1 MKTKILIPGALLALF
16 CATAQAQIPIP
27 MVESP
32 TNQPPVPGY
41 YDQYFLPTELAIK
54 TTTSFGDDADSYVAH
69 DRVSKGQTFKTGSS
83 PLGYTL
89 NSITI
94 QHILFS
100 TGNGGTYGSF
110 PNGSLVRF
118 RFGTISGSTLTP
130 IFVTTNATY
139 SGPGLTDAGD
149 SGTGDYFTFNLSGAG
164 IGTLAANTTYFF
176 ELAPTVNPEYFEMMN
191 RINSTTNTT
200 YTNGTSFKGDDIA
213 LLDADLTVNLTAGE
227 FMFDANLT
235 AVGAPTVVATVNP
248 FSAAVTQPFK
258 ITATITPGV
267 GTVTNVNVDL
277 SGIAGPSVATL
288 VRSNTANVYT
298 NTFTIPNASP
308 IGTNILTVMAT
319 QNTQPLVGVAR
330 VALAVFPG
338 TPPSVVSDVTPASQT
353 TLYVGEGILFS
364 AAFSGLPP
372 ITYQWQTSPD
382 GNTFTDIRGATNTT
396 YTISAVALTNAGY
409 YQLQASNQFG
419 TTLAYGAN
427 ALIYLNVVTGPPF
440 PTYLWSAPI
449 SFSTLNADQ
458 ILTNFP
464 GTKVAGAL
472 VAKNG
477 GSPIVVTNSST
488 DSPIV
493 FAGSGTWA
501 SLSGGAGYNNG
512 FNTNLT
518 GNANFNTCLNDGYN
532 DNAIHTITMNG
543 LVVGLQ
549 YQVQLFGLDDRNTLS
564 PANTN
569 RYASWQ
575 NPADANDIG
584 ETFAMADNVYMLG
597 TFTATN
603 TTMAI
608 QQNIYSSGN
617 FNCLVLRAVGWNPP
631 PYLTL
636 QPANVNAFL
645 GTNASL
651 SSSAAGDPTIPN
663 PTVIYQWQAGPTNG
677 PFTNLV
683 EGAKYAG
690 TASTTLTISNLT
702 AADGLPAYLLTAKN
716 SVGSVTSRVAL
727 VYVQAA
733 PVPPAPGSYGAFALS
748 LTNNKPVGFWQLN
761 ETNDPSTGL
770 LQAYDYSGNGLN
782 GTYGTASLNAY
793 NGIMGPTNYPGFAA
807 NQGALQ
813 TAANTPASEV
823 TIPPFNLN
831 TNLGSSSTV
840 ITTNGVTIS
849 MWIKPTANPGI
860 NTGLFFHRQNTIE
873 GFGFGGT
880 TSGGMP
886 GLGYDWNNDS
896 ATTYNFSSGLY
907 PVLNIWQYVALVV
920 NSNSA
925 TFYLYYVTNGVPV
938 LLSAV
943 QNIALNSYTFN
954 GGTTFIGS
962 DANNNANR
970 TFAGG
975 IADVAVYNTAL
986 SPGQIAQQFS
996 TGLAVGGFA
1005 PQISGLPSDFFFPAP
1020 LASGQSVAISAAV
1033 NGTYPTTNDWTF
1045 NGANLA
1051 DGPYLG
1057 ATVSGSQTFS
1067 LTVSNF
1073 TANNA
1078 GAYQLL
1084 VTNVFGV
1091 ATSSVV
1097 KVTILPATMVGHW
1110 LSVSNSLADTSGYSP
1125 AGIHDATVVAGSTYW
1140 TNDVPA
1146 IAPPG
1151 SASLYF
1157 NAAGLQ
1163 IANSA
1168 TSDAGYT
1175 NTFDNQIYNG
1185 LTVMCW
1191 AKGLPNGIWRT
1202 FVAKNGENNGWQ
1214 IRVSSPT
1221 NKPTWTLRE
1230 ANADMQAITLPLSF
1244 FTNANAWHHYAGTY
1258 NLVTRVRSLYVDGVL
1273 IASQTA
1279 ETAYPSASAYHLT
1292 IGQEEQASGIGDG
1305 PYTGAMYD
1313 VRVYDY
1319 ALDQSGIASI
1329 VGLPEAQTQY
1339 ATPGAV
1345 AKLSTVGINAAP
1357 PYSGYRWQING
1368 ANLSDGAYLGAT
1380 ISGSST
1386 ISLTVSNITVNNLGL
1401 YQLLVTNAAGV
1412 TTSSIVKLTVLPATK
1427 VGQWLTGGAQS
1438 LADVSGF
1445 SPAGIHDAVVQSG
1458 SVIWTNDVPAS
1469 AAPGSYSLYFNNAGL
1484 TISNSSALMDASYT
1498 NTFDDEIYKDMTVM
1512 CWAKGFPGQ
1521 WNPWVSKDGD
1531 SGNTLPVVG
1540 WQLRVNNTGP
1550 NAAWTVRG
1558 TGGNEDMTSSVGSND
1573 GRWHQYTGTY
1583 SASTGVRS
1591 LYLDGV
1597 LVATQTGQGPYSPT
1611 RASHLMIGG
1620 KDNGTGISFGN
1631 YFTGAIYDVRVYN
1644 YALSQSQL
1652 AAVVPGLTPSFTSR
1666 QFTTGANGGQLVM
1679 SWPFGTLLQA
1689 TNVAGPYS
1697 AVAGA
1702 TSPYTNII
1710 NLTVPDLFFRLS
1722 NP

>member
-543 LVVGLQ
+543 LVLGQQ
-549 YQVQLFGLDDRNTLS
+549 YQVQLFGLDDRTGLS
-564 PANTN
+564 PLGSARLVNYQDPNNVNDKSQNT
-569 RYASWQ
+569 
-575 NPADANDIG
+575 
-584 ETFAMADNVYMLG
+584 AMSDNVYMLA

-603 TTMAI
+603 TTMTI
-608 QQNIYSSGN
+608 QQNMVVSSGN
-617 FNCLVLRAVGWNPP
+617 FNCLVLRAVGSNPP
-631 PYLTL
+631 PYFTVE
-636 QPANVNAFL
+636 PKSGARYL
-645 GTNASL
+645 GTNGIL
-651 SSSAAGDPTIPN
+651 SASAAGDATISSPTI
-663 PTVIYQWQAGPTNG
+663 IYQWQAGPTNG

-683 EGAKYAG
+683 EGAKYVG
-690 TASTTLTISNLT
+690 TTTTNLT
-702 AADGLPAYLLTAKN
+702 VNNLAFSDGLPAYLLVARN
-716 SVGSVTSRVAL
+716 GGGSVTSSVANIFVIPRAL
-727 VYVQAA
+727 LGQWF
-733 PVPPAPGSYGAFALS
+733 SGA
-748 LTNNKPVGFWQLN
+748 T
-761 ETNDPSTGL
+761 
-770 LQAYDYSGNGLN
+770 
-782 GTYGTASLNAY
+782 
-793 NGIMGPTNYPGFAA
+793 
-807 NQGALQ
+807 
-813 TAANTPASEV
+813 
-823 TIPPFNLN
+823 NLN
-831 TNLGSSSTV
+831 
-840 ITTNGVTIS
+840 
-849 MWIKPTANPGI
+849 
-860 NTGLFFHRQNTIE
+860 
-873 GFGFGGT
+873 
-880 TSGGMP
+880 
-886 GLGYDWNNDS
+886 
-896 ATTYNFSSGLY
+896 
-907 PVLNIWQYVALVV
+907 
-920 NSNSA
+920 
-925 TFYLYYVTNGVPV
+925 
-938 LLSAV
+938 
-943 QNIALNSYTFN
+943 
-954 GGTTFIGS
+954 
-962 DANNNANR
+962 
-970 TFAGG
+970 
-975 IADVAVYNTAL
+975 DV
-986 SPGQIAQQFS
+986 
-996 TGLAVGGFA
+996 
-1005 PQISGLPSDFFFPAP
+1005 
-1020 LASGQSVAISAAV
+1020 
-1033 NGTYPTTNDWTF
+1033 
-1045 NGANLA
+1045 
-1051 DGPYLG
+1051 
-1057 ATVSGSQTFS
+1057 
-1067 LTVSNF
+1067 
-1073 TANNA
+1073 
-1078 GAYQLL
+1078 
-1084 VTNVFGV
+1084 
-1091 ATSSVV
+1091 
-1097 KVTILPATMVGHW
+1097 
-1110 LSVSNSLADTSGYSP
+1110 SGYSP
-1125 AGIHDATVVAGSTYW
+1125 TNTHDGYTVGTGTYSFSS
-1140 TNDVPA
+1140 DVP
-1146 IAPPG
+1146 PG
-1151 SASLYF
+1151 WTGQSLRLSA
-1157 NAAGLQ
+1157 G
-1163 IANSA
+1163 
-1168 TSDAGYT
+1168 
-1175 NTFDNQIYNG
+1175 NT
-1185 LTVMCW
+1185 
-1191 AKGLPNGIWRT
+1191 
-1202 FVAKNGENNGWQ
+1202 
-1214 IRVSSPT
+1214 
-1221 NKPTWTLRE
+1221 
-1230 ANADMQAITLPLSF
+1230 
-1244 FTNANAWHHYAGTY
+1244 
-1258 NLVTRVRSLYVDGVL
+1258 
-1273 IASQTA
+1273 
-1279 ETAYPSASAYHLT
+1279 
-1292 IGQEEQASGIGDG
+1292 
-1305 PYTGAMYD
+1305 
-1313 VRVYDY
+1313 
-1319 ALDQSGIASI
+1319 GIAI
-1329 VGLPEAQTQY
+1329 G
-1339 ATPGAV
+1339 
-1345 AKLSTVGINAAP
+1345 N
-1357 PYSGYRWQING
+1357 
-1368 ANLSDGAYLGAT
+1368 
-1380 ISGSST
+1380 SST
-1386 ISLTVSNITVNNLGL
+1386 L
-1401 YQLLVTNAAGV
+1401 
-1412 TTSSIVKLTVLPATK
+1412 
-1427 VGQWLTGGAQS
+1427 
-1438 LADVSGF
+1438 
-1445 SPAGIHDAVVQSG
+1445 
-1458 SVIWTNDVPAS
+1458 
-1469 AAPGSYSLYFNNAGL
+1469 
-1484 TISNSSALMDASYT
+1484 DASYT
-1498 NTFDDEIYKDMTVM
+1498 NTFDDDIQNAFTVAF
-1512 CWAKGFPGQ
+1512 WAHGYPGQ
-1521 WNPWVSKDGD
+1521 WAKWVCKNGD
-1531 SGNTLPVVG
+1531 SGS
-1540 WQLRVNNTGP
+1540 P
-1550 NAAWTVRG
+1550 NAGWAVRDEGDNNDAGLTMRSPGGTVTLGSAVFGNSDDNRG
-1558 TGGNEDMTSSVGSND
+1558 TIPSNN
-1573 GRWHQYTGTY
+1573 GLWHHYAGVYSTLTGI
-1583 SASTGVRS
+1583 RS
-1591 LYLDGV
+1591 FYVDGV
-1597 LVATQTGQGPYSPT
+1597 LSGQETNNGVYNLAAYS
-1611 RASHLMIGG
+1611 HIVIGG
-1620 KDNGTGISFGN
+1620 RDNSPGNSFGD
-1631 YFTGAIYDVRVYN
+1631 YFTGNIYDVRVYDYDLTASQVAQLATLPDPVVLGQPPTNTTAYAGFNAQISATVRGTAPITNQWKFNGTNLVDGVNGGVLILGSTSNVLSIYGVTTNNAGVYTLAVTNSLGSAVSSNALLTIVNTVPAPATNLVGAWLTGAANLIDTSGYSPNGTHDGYGVTGAGVAATN
-1644 YALSQSQL
+1644 YAFTTDVPPGAAGQSLTLGGSTAIAIANSSTNTDLGL
-1652 AAVVPGLTPSFTSR
+1652 ASTYTNTFDNLIYNSFTVTCWAKGNLGAWNAFVTKGGDFNTGWALREGSGGGIACWTVR
-1666 QFTTGANGGQLVM
+1666 GSGGTEDMQGPNLGNDQQWHFYAGTYDLPSGTRSLYVDGVLRGQYTGQTAYADSMGHLTFGTEDRTPGNNYGNNGYYNGKLYGVRIYNVGFNEAQVNSLFAPAPRPVPAFSVKPAVTSGSHGNQFVLTW
-1679 SWPFGTLLQA
+1679 SYGTLLQA
-1689 TNVAGPYS
+1689 TNVAGPWTTNT
-1697 AVAGA
+1697 AA
-1702 TSPYTNII
+1702 TQPYTVII
-1710 NLTVPDLFFRLS
+1710 SNAPAMFFKLS
-1722 NP
+1722 YP